1 MSRGSMLVI
10 AAATLFSSAVA
21 QAVTF
26 EIDPVHTTVQF
37 SVRHMMVSNV
47 RGTFDKVS
55 GTVNLDAA
63 DPTKSTVEATI
74 DVNSINT
81 REPKRDTHLKSPDFF
96 DAAKYPTITF
106 KSKSVT
112 KVGDGKYQAT
122 GDLTIHGVT
131 KEAVLDIEGSPKPI
145 TDPMGNLKV
154 GGTVHTKINRK
165 DFGMTW
171 SKSLDGGGVMV
182 GDDVDITIDVELAQ
196 KKSAPAA

>member
-1 MSRGSMLVI
+1 MLRNYILGV
-10 AAATLFSSAVA
+10 AVVTLLSATVA
-21 QAVTF
+21 QAATF

-55 GTVNLDAA
+55 GTVTLDEA

-74 DVNSINT
+74 DVNSLNT

-96 DAAKYPTITF
+96 DVAKYPTITF
-106 KSKSVT
+106 KSKSVA
-112 KVGDGKYQAT
+112 KVADGKYQAT

-131 KEAVLDIEGSPKPI
+131 KEAVLEIEGSPKPI
-145 TDPMGNLKV
+145 TDPMGNLKL
-154 GGTVHTKINRK
+154 GGSVHTKINRK
-165 DFGMTW
+165 DFGITW

-182 GDDVDITIDVELAQ
+182 GDDVDITIDVELG

>member
-1 MSRGSMLVI
+1 MSRNNILGV
-10 AAATLFSSAVA
+10 AVATVLSAAVA
-21 QAVTF
+21 QAATF

-55 GTVNLDAA
+55 GSVNLDET

-74 DVNSINT
+74 DVNSLNT

-106 KSKSVT
+106 KSKSVA

-131 KEAVLDIEGSPKPI
+131 KQAVLDIEGSPKPI
-145 TDPMGNLKV
+145 TDPMGTLKL
-154 GGTVHTKINRK
+154 GGSVHTKINRK
-165 DFGMTW
+165 DFGITW

-182 GDDVDITIDVELAQ
+182 GDDVDITIDVELA